1 MSERTTRQPAK
12 QKKRRGSYVPAAM
25 HAMSAT
31 FGANVERLRLAAGLS
46 RRALAH
52 AAGMTDPSLLTIERG
67 QTHPRLYYAL
77 RLAGALGVSLLELIE
92 DH

>member
-1 MSERTTRQPAK
+1 MPK
-12 QKKRRGSYVPAAM
+12 QTARARKKQARGSYVPPAM
-25 HAMSAT
+25 HALSRT

-52 AAGMTDPSLLTIERG
+52 AAGMTDPSLLVIERG

-77 RLAGALGVSLLELIE
+77 QLARALGVPLARLIE
-92 DH
+92 E